1 MTDSKQTMAEAL
13 TRKPAEAV
21 KPTPEAPAVLP
32 RRRRR
37 RSLIDKDPLPETK
50 IKRTRRKK
58 DPKMV
63 KSYSM
68 TVIMTQEMH
77 DRFKALAEQ
86 QELSMNGI
94 ITRLIRKYIIT
105 HDVDLN
111 DL

>member
-1 MTDSKQTMAEAL
+1 MTDNKQTMAEAL

-21 KPTPEAPAVLP
+21 KPEPPAVLP

-50 IKRTRRKK
+50 VKRTRRKK
-58 DPKMV
+58 DPKLK

-68 TVIMTQEMH
+68 TVLMTQEMH
-77 DRFKALAEQ
+77 ERFKTLAEQ

-94 ITRLIRKYIIT
+94 VTRLIRKWIIT
-105 HDVDLN
+105 HDVDLTEF
-111 DL
+111 